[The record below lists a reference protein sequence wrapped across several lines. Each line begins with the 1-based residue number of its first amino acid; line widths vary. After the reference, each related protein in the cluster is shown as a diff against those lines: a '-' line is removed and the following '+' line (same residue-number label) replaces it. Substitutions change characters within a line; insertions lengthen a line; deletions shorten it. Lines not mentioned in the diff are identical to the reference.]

1 MKTKFNRDTFRITE
15 AGNLGKFALIA
26 GVAGLAISA
35 TGYFTDSKQFFY
47 SYLTAFAFWATIG
60 LGGLFFTMLH
70 HLTSA
75 TWSVVLRRMTET
87 VMATLPILII
97 LFLPVVF
104 GMHDLYH
111 WTHKDVV
118 EHDAVLKSKEA
129 YLNMPFFF
137 IRTALYFVVWVLLSR
152 TLYSSSLNEDQAS
165 SPDLTMKMKRVS
177 APGMVLFGLTLTFA
191 SFDWLMSL
199 DPHWYSTIFGVYV
212 FSGTVLAILSFI
224 TLLALYLRNQEIL
237 EDVITVEHYHDLGK
251 LLFAFTVFWAYIAFS
266 QFMLIWYA
274 NIPEETL
281 FFDHRWHGTWKI
293 VSMIILFGH
302 FVVPFVVLLTR
313 AAKRNLFILKMMGI
327 WLLLMHW
334 VDIYWLVMPNLHK
347 EGAVV
352 SWMDLTTMIGVGGL
366 FIWLFWNRFVSQPIV
381 PVKDPKFAAS
391 VQFENI

>member
-15 AGNLGKFALIA
+15 PGNLGKFALIA
-26 GVAGLAISA
+26 GIGGLALSA
-35 TGYFTDSKQFFY
+35 AGYFTDSKQFYF

-75 TWSVVLRRMTET
+75 TWSVVLRRLTET
-87 VMATLPILII
+87 VMASLPILII
-97 LFLPVVF
+97 LFLPVVL

-118 EHDAVLKSKEA
+118 EQDAVLKSKAA
-129 YLNMPFFF
+129 YLNVPFFLV
-137 IRTALYFVVWVLLSR
+137 RTGLYFLIWFLLSR
-152 TLYSSSLNEDQAS
+152 SLYGTSLKEDQGS

-177 APGMVLFGLTLTFA
+177 APGMVLFGLTLTYA

-199 DPHWYSTIFGVYV
+199 DPHWYSTIYGVYV
-212 FSGTVLAILSFI
+212 FSGSVLAILSF
-224 TLLALYLRNQEIL
+224 LVLVALYLRKQEIL
-237 EDVITVEHYHDLGK
+237 DDVITVEHYHDLGK

-281 FFDHRWHGTWKI
+281 FFQHRWHGSWKV

-302 FVVPFVVLLTR
+302 FVIPFVVLLTR
-313 AAKRNLFILKMMGI
+313 AAKRNLLILKVMAV

-334 VDIYWLVMPNLHK
+334 VDIYWLVMPTLHK

-352 SWMDLTTMIGVGGL
+352 SWLDVTTMVGVGGI
-366 FIWLFWNRFVSQPIV
+366 FVWLFWNRFVSQPIV
-381 PVKDPKFAAS
+381 PVNDPKFAAS